1 VDVNGNVDV
10 LEVDPEPAPLRETV
24 SNTVPLLFFSVR
36 VPVTVPDVVG
46 LNPTAK

>member
-1 VDVNGNVDV
+1 MDVNCGVDV
-10 LEVDPEPAPLRETV
+10 LDVDPEPAPLSETV

-46 LNPTAK
+46 LKPTAK